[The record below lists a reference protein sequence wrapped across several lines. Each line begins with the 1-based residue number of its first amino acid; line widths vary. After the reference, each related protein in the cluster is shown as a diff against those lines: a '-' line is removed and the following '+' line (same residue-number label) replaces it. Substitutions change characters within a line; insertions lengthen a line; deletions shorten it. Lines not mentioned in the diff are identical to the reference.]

1 MQMDKQTENIQQGSQ
16 SMDNQT
22 INNMYRLTKIQ
33 KDRQT
38 KLQTDRQTNKNSYS
52 VIDTWT
58 D

>member
-1 MQMDKQTENIQQGSQ
+1 MDKQTENIQQDSQ

-38 KLQTDRQTNKNSYS
+38 KLQTDRQTNKNSCS